1 MPTPH
6 AELRAWYLSSLSPKV
21 EHAVRSGEVAPA
33 AAREL
38 DRQLRDLLGL
48 PREVRREAA

>member
-21 EHAVRSGEVAPA
+21 ERAVRTGSVAPA

-38 DRQLRDLLGL
+38 DKQLRDLLDL
-48 PREVRREAA
+48 PREASREAA